1 MQRHW
6 IHGPG
11 KWAAGIA
18 SMAVAAGLIATLG
31 LGHLAANATPGGDGN
46 GDEPTPN
53 TAPAGTAVAAASSAS
68 TGLDSVG
75 ANAASG
81 WKGNSPPKILKSAP
95 AGTPISAP
103 AKNTIFAC
111 VPVTGPDGTK
121 YIVGQDIGRTLTQ
134 ADTPWL
140 KDDDRVV
147 VSEIETVPG
156 NVKMKSVFKITETKS
171 TRTFTGNGIPNF
183 PIGTFPIP
191 QDSASYKWYAALPAE
206 GYANAAEIPALPYDL
221 KLTLPKNPKIA
232 AKPSCFGELTIGI
245 ALVGAAWH
253 AEVALD
259 ALGNAYDPNAAL
271 PTDRCF
277 GHPYATQYHVH
288 GYSWKCMDKGK
299 PGKPSPLVGY
309 ALDGFGIYG
318 PRGADGKLVTN
329 ADLDECHGR
338 VGEVMFNGK
347 KQMMYHYVLNN
358 EYPYSVGCFRGTPQ
372 PFNPGADH
380 GHSVNPSPSSVSQTS
395 DTGTGHGH

>member
-1 MQRHW
+1 
-6 IHGPG
+6 
-11 KWAAGIA
+11 
-18 SMAVAAGLIATLG
+18 MAVAAGLIATLG
-31 LGHLAANATPGGDGN
+31 LGHIAATADQGGGGN

-68 TGLDSVG
+68 TGLASVG

-81 WKGNSPPKILKSAP
+81 WKGNAPPKILKSAP

-103 AKNTIFAC
+103 AKNTLFAC
-111 VPVTGPDGTK
+111 VDVIGPDGTP
-121 YIVGQDIGRTLTQ
+121 YVVGQEIGRTLTQ

-147 VSEIETVPG
+147 IADIETVPG
-156 NVKMKSVFKITETKS
+156 NVKMKSVFKITETKT

-191 QDSASYKWYAALPAE
+191 QDSPAYKWYAALPSSPP
-206 GYANAAEIPALPYDL
+206 YANAAEIPALPYDL
-221 KLTLPKNPKIA
+221 KVKLPKNPKIA
-232 AKPSCFGELTIGI
+232 AKPSCFKELTIGV

-253 AEVALD
+253 AEVAVDMNTD
-259 ALGNAYDPNAAL
+259 AFDPNAAL

-288 GYSWKCMDKGK
+288 GYSWKCMDQGK
-299 PGKPSPLVGY
+299 PGEPSPLVGY

-329 ADLDECHGR
+329 AELDECHGR

-372 PFNPGADH
+372 PFNPG
-380 GHSVNPSPSSVSQTS
+380 G
-395 DTGTGHGH
+395 GHGH

>member
-11 KWAAGIA
+11 TWAAGLA
-18 SMAVAAGLIATLG
+18 AGAVSAGLIATLG
-31 LGHLAANATPGGDGN
+31 IGSVSANAGSDGDWPA
-46 GDEPTPN
+46 PTPKA
-53 TAPAGTAVAAASSAS
+53 APAATAVAPGPSAS
-68 TGLDSVG
+68 AGLGSVS
-75 ANAASG
+75 ANAAHG
-81 WKGNSPPKILKSAP
+81 WNGNRPPPILDTAP

-121 YIVGQDIGRTLTQ
+121 YVVGQDIGRTLTQ

-140 KDDDRVV
+140 RGDKVII
-147 VSEIETVPG
+147 SEIEKVPG
-156 NVKMKSVFKITETKS
+156 NVKMKSVFKVTETKS
-171 TRTFTGNGIPNF
+171 TRTFKGNGIPDF
-183 PIGTFPIP
+183 PIGSFPIP
-191 QDSASYKWYAALPAE
+191 ENSAAYKYYAALPAE

-221 KLTLPKNPKIA
+221 NITLPKNPKIA
-232 AKPSCFGELTIGI
+232 AKPSCFGELTIGV

-288 GYSWKCMDKGK
+288 GYSWKCMDQGK

-329 ADLDECHGR
+329 AQLDECHGR

-347 KQMMYHYVLNN
+347 KKKMYHYVLNN
-358 EYPYSVGCFRGTPQ
+358 EYPYSIGCFRGNPV
-372 PFNPGADH
+372 PFNTGTSH
-380 GHSVNPSPSSVSQTS
+380 GHSI
-395 DTGTGHGH
+395 TGH

>member
-1 MQRHW
+1 MQSYR
-6 IHGPG
+6 IRGRA
-11 KWAAGIA
+11 KWTAAVA
-18 SMAVAAGLIATLG
+18 SGAVAAGLVASLG
-31 LGHLAANATPGGDGN
+31 LGAFGANA
-46 GDEPTPN
+46 
-53 TAPAGTAVAAASSAS
+53 APAGNGNGNEPTLNTAAEGTSVAAGSSALL
-68 TGLDSVG
+68 GLDSVR
-75 ANAASG
+75 AKAASG
-81 WKGNSPPKILKSAP
+81 WNGNKPPKILNSAP

-111 VPVTGPDGTK
+111 VEVVGPDGK
-121 YIVGQDIGRTLTQ
+121 DYIVGQEVGRTITQ

-147 VSEIETVPG
+147 VSEIEKVPG
-156 NVKMKSVFKITETKS
+156 KVKMKSVFKVTETKT

-191 QDSASYKWYAALPAE
+191 ENSASYQWYAALPS
-206 GYANAAEIPALPYDL
+206 GPPYANAAEIPALPYDL

-232 AKPSCFGELTIGI
+232 AKPSCFKELTIGI

-318 PRGADGKLVTN
+318 PRGADGKVVTN
-329 ADLDECHGR
+329 AELDECHGR

-347 KQMMYHYVLNN
+347 KQVMYHYVLNN
-358 EYPYSVGCFRGTPQ
+358 EYPYSIGCFRGTPQ
-372 PFNPGADH
+372 PFDPL
-380 GHSVNPSPSSVSQTS
+380 GHN
-395 DTGTGHGH
+395 GH

>member
-31 LGHLAANATPGGDGN
+31 LGHIAANAVPGGGGN

-53 TAPAGTAVAAASSAS
+53 TAPAGTAAAAASSAS
-68 TGLDSVG
+68 TVLDSVE

-191 QDSASYKWYAALPAE
+191 QDSASYKWYAALPA
-206 GYANAAEIPALPYDL
+206 
-221 KLTLPKNPKIA
+221 
-232 AKPSCFGELTIGI
+232 
-245 ALVGAAWH
+245 
-253 AEVALD
+253 
-259 ALGNAYDPNAAL
+259 
-271 PTDRCF
+271 
-277 GHPYATQYHVH
+277 
-288 GYSWKCMDKGK
+288 
-299 PGKPSPLVGY
+299 
-309 ALDGFGIYG
+309 
-318 PRGADGKLVTN
+318 
-329 ADLDECHGR
+329 
-338 VGEVMFNGK
+338 
-347 KQMMYHYVLNN
+347 
-358 EYPYSVGCFRGTPQ
+358 
-372 PFNPGADH
+372 
-380 GHSVNPSPSSVSQTS
+380 
-395 DTGTGHGH
+395 

>member
-1 MQRHW
+1 MQRHR
-6 IHGPG
+6 IHGRA
-11 KWAAGIA
+11 KWAVGLA
-18 SMAVAAGLIATLG
+18 SGAVAAGLIATLG
-31 LGHLAANATPGGDGN
+31 LGAFGANAAPAGN
-46 GDEPTPN
+46 GNGNEPTLN
-53 TAPAGTAVAAASSAS
+53 TAPASTSVAAGSSALL
-68 TGLDSVG
+68 GLDSVR
-75 ANAASG
+75 AKAASG
-81 WKGNSPPKILKSAP
+81 WNGNKPPKILNSAP

-111 VPVTGPDGTK
+111 VEIVAPDGKK
-121 YIVGQDIGRTLTQ
+121 YIMGQEIGRTITQ

-147 VSEIETVPG
+147 VSEIQTVPG
-156 NVKMKSVFKITETKS
+156 KVKMKSVFKITETKT

-191 QDSASYKWYAALPAE
+191 ENSASYKWYAALPSAPP
-206 GYANAAEIPALPYDL
+206 YANAAEIPALPYDL
-221 KLTLPKNPKIA
+221 KLKLPKHPKIA
-232 AKPSCFGELTIGI
+232 AKPSCFKELTIGI

-253 AEVALD
+253 AEVAGD

-318 PRGADGKLVTN
+318 PRGADGKVVTN
-329 ADLDECHGR
+329 AELDECHGR

-347 KQMMYHYVLNN
+347 KQVMYHYVLNN
-358 EYPYSVGCFRGTPQ
+358 EYPYSIGCFRGTPR
-372 PFNPGADH
+372 PFDPL
-380 GHSVNPSPSSVSQTS
+380 GHN
-395 DTGTGHGH
+395 GH